1 MVYLYATDPTAQYKY
16 IQAANAKG
24 YNVLLLDGQLDQHF
38 VGLLERK
45 FEHTE
50 LVRVDSDVVDNLI
63 RKSDRRVADLSPLQ
77 RAILTRLFEL
87 PTRKIE
93 KTSFVVQFEPM
104 GASAE
109 PVVLTQ
115 NEYMRRMKEMAA
127 LQPGM
132 SFYGDMPDSYTVVV
146 NTDSPLVA
154 TVRDQAETALAGTVQ
169 PLIERIDADS
179 AAAAEIRKAAGDK
192 APSAEDD
199 QKIKDLEKA
208 STEAREQQNKAIDD
222 YAATAPRVAQMVDL
236 ALLGNCLLRG
246 ADPSRF
252 IARSFELMA

>member
-1 MVYLYATDPTAQYKY
+1 
-16 IQAANAKG
+16 
-24 YNVLLLDGQLDQHF
+24 
-38 VGLLERK
+38 
-45 FEHTE
+45 
-50 LVRVDSDVVDNLI
+50 
-63 RKSDRRVADLSPLQ
+63 
-77 RAILTRLFEL
+77 
-87 PTRKIE
+87 
-93 KTSFVVQFEPM
+93 M

-154 TVRDQAETALAGTVQ
+154 T
-169 PLIERIDADS
+169 
-179 AAAAEIRKAAGDK
+179 
-192 APSAEDD
+192 
-199 QKIKDLEKA
+199 DLEKA

-236 ALLGNCLLRG
+236 ALLGNGLLRG
-246 ADPSRF
+246 ADLSRF

>member
-1 MVYLYATDPTAQYKY
+1 
-16 IQAANAKG
+16 
-24 YNVLLLDGQLDQHF
+24 
-38 VGLLERK
+38 
-45 FEHTE
+45 
-50 LVRVDSDVVDNLI
+50 
-63 RKSDRRVADLSPLQ
+63 
-77 RAILTRLFEL
+77 
-87 PTRKIE
+87 
-93 KTSFVVQFEPM
+93 
-104 GASAE
+104 
-109 PVVLTQ
+109 
-115 NEYMRRMKEMAA
+115 MRRMKEMAA

-236 ALLGNCLLRG
+236 ALLGNGLLRG
-246 ADPSRF
+246 ADLSRF